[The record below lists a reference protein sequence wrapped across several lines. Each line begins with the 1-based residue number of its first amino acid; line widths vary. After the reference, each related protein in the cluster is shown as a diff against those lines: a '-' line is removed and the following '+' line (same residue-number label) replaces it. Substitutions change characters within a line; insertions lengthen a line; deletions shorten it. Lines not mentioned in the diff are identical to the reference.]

1 MLRDVRVRLAGM
13 MFLLYFS
20 LGAWAVTLA
29 AYLLA
34 PVAEGGLNFSPVQVS
49 WTYTTFAIAG
59 MVAPVAIGPLADRW
73 FRADRVVTIGA
84 FASALL
90 LALAAGWCDARAEVI
105 AAATGQA
112 QADAVRVTF
121 FVLFALL
128 LVYCFFLQLS
138 LTLSNVIVHRH
149 HPSGGAGYSH
159 TRMFGTIGWVVVG
172 NLLALTLKPISAQPL
187 WLAAGSAAAFGLFA
201 LTLPATPPL
210 SRDAK
215 LLPALRLLKNRAF
228 VVFLVAAFLA
238 SLTNQFYAVYIHRT
252 LIDLGVPRPESL
264 MTLGQVVEV
273 GCMFAIP
280 WLHPV
285 RFLKPLMLLGLGG
298 FLLRAVVMYSGDAT
312 AIVLVAVPMHGWS
325 FAFFYVVAQTYLK
338 RLATPDI
345 AAGTQALVSFVSGGF
360 GVGVGNLLAG
370 QLIAANRVD
379 GVTDWTAV
387 WATPLAIC
395 VATFAL
401 FLLAFNPPA
410 VPANEPD
417 PTPDAE
423 ADAETGVPAR
433 AA

>member
-1 MLRDVRVRLAGM
+1 MLRDVRLRLAGM

-20 LGAWAVTLA
+20 LGSWAVTLA
-29 AYLLA
+29 SYLLT
-34 PVAEGGLNFSPVQVS
+34 PAEAGGLSFSPAQVS

-73 FRADRVVTIGA
+73 FRAARGVVVGA

-90 LALAAGWCDARAEVI
+90 LALAAGWCDHRAGVI
-105 AAATGQA
+105 AAAAGDDRT
-112 QADAVRVTF
+112 DAVGLTF
-121 FVLFALL
+121 AGLFALL
-128 LVYCFFLQLS
+128 LVYCFFLQLA

-159 TRMFGTIGWVVVG
+159 MRMFGTVGWVVTG
-172 NLLALTLKPISAQPL
+172 NLLALTLDPLSAQPL

-210 SRDAK
+210 SRDTK
-215 LLPALRLLKNRAF
+215 LLPALRLLKSRPF

-238 SLTNQFYAVYIHRT
+238 SLTNQFYAVYIHRV

-264 MTLGQVVEV
+264 ITLGQVVEV
-273 GCMFAIP
+273 GCMFVIP

-285 RFLKPLMLLGLGG
+285 RHLKPLMLLGLGG
-298 FLLRAVVMYSGDAT
+298 FLLRAIVMRSGDAT

-338 RLATPDI
+338 RAATPDI

-370 QLIAANRVD
+370 QLIAANRVG
-379 GVTDWTAV
+379 GVTDWPAV
-387 WATPLAIC
+387 WAVPLATC
-395 VATFAL
+395 AAAFAL
-401 FLLAFNPPA
+401 FLLFFHPPA
-410 VPANEPD
+410 VPADEPD

-433 AA
+433 VA

>member
-1 MLRDVRVRLAGM
+1 MLGDVRVRLAGM

-34 PVAEGGLNFSPVQVS
+34 SVEAGGLGFSPVQVS
-49 WTYTTFAIAG
+49 WTYTTFAVAG

-73 FRADRVVTIGA
+73 FRADRVVTVGA

-90 LALAAGWCDARAEVI
+90 LALAAGWCDARAAVI
-105 AAATGQA
+105 AAATGA
-112 QADAVRVTF
+112 EQADAVRVTF
-121 FVLFALL
+121 VVLFALL

-159 TRMFGTIGWVVVG
+159 MRMFGTIGWVVVG
-172 NLLALTLKPISAQPL
+172 NLLALTLNPISAQPL

-210 SRDAK
+210 SRETK
-215 LLPALRLLKNRAF
+215 LLPALRLLNSRPF
-228 VVFLVAAFLA
+228 VVFLVAGFLA
-238 SLTNQFYAVYIHRT
+238 SVTNQFYAVYIHGVLT
-252 LIDLGVPRPESL
+252 DLGVPRPESV

-285 RFLKPLMLLGLGG
+285 RRLKPLMLLGLGG
-298 FLLRAVVMYSGDAT
+298 FLLRAVVMRCGDAT

-338 RLATPDI
+338 RVATPDI

-370 QLIAANRVD
+370 QLIAANRV
-379 GVTDWTAV
+379 GTVTDWPAV

-395 VATFAL
+395 VAAFLL
-401 FLLAFNPPA
+401 FLLFFHPPA
-410 VPANEPD
+410 VPPGEPD